1 MRRTLPHLLTLAAL
15 ALLAAATAPESR
27 ATTAST
33 GKPAAKA
40 APVAP
45 TAARLDTATFA
56 MGCFWCGE
64 TQFTQQP
71 GVLSVTSGYTGGKK
85 QHPTY

>member
-1 MRRTLPHLLTLAAL
+1 MRRMLASVVTLAAL
-15 ALLAAATAPESR
+15 AFAVPASPKVPAPAATP
-27 ATTAST
+27 
-33 GKPAAKA
+33 AKA
-40 APVAP
+40 APS
-45 TAARLDTATFA
+45 AAVLDTAMFA

-85 QHPTY
+85 QHPTYEQVCTDS